1 MPHVEWHMS
10 GGHGRPRQD
19 IGQVDGAAWYTIAE
33 DRLRFDVSRR
43 DMVIRVSVAPERDLA
58 ADAGRR
64 HPAETP
70 DGPDDIGSEPTL
82 KWFASFS
89 KARAWA
95 ERDAHRAL
103 R

>member
-1 MPHVEWHMS
+1 MPHVQWKMS

-19 IGQVDGAAWYTIAE
+19 TGKVDGATWYTIEE
-33 DRLRFDVSRR
+33 DRLRVDVSRR
-43 DMVIRVSVAPERDLA
+43 DQVIRVTVAPERDAA

-64 HPAETP
+64 HPDLHAAADE
-70 DGPDDIGSEPTL
+70 SFAEPTL
-82 KWFASFS
+82 RWFASFS